1 MHIGEPA
8 LSLVFPGV
16 RAIEMVSSATVAPP
30 VKIGDRVAIVA
41 PAGPVSLDF
50 LEAGVAILES
60 W

>member
-1 MHIGEPA
+1 MA
-8 LSLVFPGV
+8 LSLFFQKS
-16 RAIEMVSSATVAPP
+16 EMYLSETVAPP

>member
-8 LSLVFPGV
+8 LSLYS
-16 RAIEMVSSATVAPP
+16 RESEMNSSATVAPP